1 MSFRNDM
8 KIHEIFK
15 KVKDDMSQYVEKSTI
30 NNIYDLK
37 LAEQNFL
44 INEIAKLKLEIEELK
59 EKNFK

>member
-37 LAEQNFL
+37 LAEQNFFD
-44 INEIAKLKLEIEELK
+44 K
-59 EKNFK
+59 

>member
-1 MSFRNDM
+1 MSFKSDM
-8 KIHEIFK
+8 KIHDIFK
-15 KVKDDMSQYVEKSTI
+15 KIKDDMSQYVEKSTI

-59 EKNFK
+59 ENK